1 MNTKNNFR
9 TWLLFL
15 LVSFIWG
22 SSFILMKKGLVAF
35 SPLQVA
41 SLRIFIA
48 SIIFI
53 PLAIV
58 HIRQLKIKNWYY
70 IVIIGFIGTGIPPFL
85 FTKAQTVINSAT
97 TGMLNSLTPLFAIII
112 GIFFFRIKTDAYKIF
127 GVLLGMAGVCIL
139 LFLKSQGDI
148 SISIYGLLVVLATV
162 FYAMSSTMLKV
173 FFQQMKP
180 LHITSFIF
188 LFIGPPAGIYLLFS
202 DLPSSFQNEG
212 SSIAFSYIVLL
223 AVINTAL
230 ATFLF
235 NKLIQ
240 TSSAIF
246 AQSVTYV
253 IPAVAIFWGIL
264 DSEKF
269 DMYDLLGIILIIF
282 GILLINKK

>member
-1 MNTKNNFR
+1 MNSQNNFR

-22 SSFILMKKGLVAF
+22 SSFILMKKGLTAF

-53 PLAIV
+53 PLAVI
-58 HIRQLKIKNWYY
+58 HLRQLKIKNWYY

-85 FTKAQTVINSAT
+85 FTKAQTIINSAT
-97 TGMLNSLTPLFAIII
+97 TGVLNSLTPLFALII
-112 GIFFFRIKTDAYKIF
+112 GIFFFHIKTGAYKIL
-127 GVLLGMAGVCIL
+127 GVLLGMFGVCVL
-139 LFLKSQGDI
+139 LFLRSQGNI
-148 SISIYGLLVVLATV
+148 SISIYGLLVVLATI
-162 FYAMSSTMLKV
+162 FYATSSTMVKV

-212 SSIAFSYIVLL
+212 SVTAFSYIVIL

-246 AQSVTYV
+246 AQSVTYL

-264 DSEKF
+264 DGEKLDLF
-269 DMYDLLGIILIIF
+269 DLLGLVLILLGVI
-282 GILLINKK
+282 LINKK

>member
-1 MNTKNNFR
+1 MNPKNNFL

-15 LVSFIWG
+15 LVAFIWG
-22 SSFILMKKGLVAF
+22 GSFILMKKGLVAF
-35 SPLQVA
+35 TPLQVA

-53 PLAIV
+53 PLVIF
-58 HIRQLKIKNWYY
+58 HFRQLKIKNWYY
-70 IVIIGFIGTGIPPFL
+70 IVIIGLIGTGIPPFL

-97 TGMLNSLTPLFAIII
+97 TGILNSLTPLFALII
-112 GIFFFRIKTDAYKIF
+112 GIFFFRIKTDIYKVS
-127 GVLLGMAGVCIL
+127 GVLLGMFGVCVLI
-139 LFLKSQGDI
+139 FLRSNGNI
-148 SISIYGLLVVLATV
+148 SISIYGLLVVIATI
-162 FYAMSSTMLKV
+162 FYATSSTMVKV

-180 LHITSFIF
+180 LHLTSFIF

-212 SSIAFSYIVLL
+212 AGMAFSYIVIL

-246 AQSVTYV
+246 AQSNSCSSN
-253 IPAVAIFWGIL
+253 F
-264 DSEKF
+264 
-269 DMYDLLGIILIIF
+269 LG
-282 GILLINKK
+282 NS

>member
-1 MNTKNNFR
+1 MNPKNNFL

-15 LVSFIWG
+15 LVAFIWG

-35 SPLQVA
+35 TPLQVA

-53 PLAIV
+53 PLVIF
-58 HIRQLKIKNWYY
+58 HFRQLKIKNWYY
-70 IVIIGFIGTGIPPFL
+70 IVIIGLIGTGIPPFL

-97 TGMLNSLTPLFAIII
+97 TGILNSLTPLFALII
-112 GIFFFRIKTDAYKIF
+112 GIFFFRIKTDIYKVS
-127 GVLLGMAGVCIL
+127 GVLLGMFGVCVLI
-139 LFLKSQGDI
+139 FLRSNGNI
-148 SISIYGLLVVLATV
+148 SISIYGLLVVIATI
-162 FYAMSSTMLKV
+162 FYATSSTMVKV

-180 LHITSFIF
+180 LHLTSFIF

-202 DLPSSFQNEG
+202 DLPLSFQNEG
-212 SSIAFSYIVLL
+212 AGMAFSYIVIL

-246 AQSVTYV
+246 AQSVTYL

-264 DSEKF
+264 DSEKLDLF
-269 DMYDLLGIILIIF
+269 DILGIVLILM
-282 GILLINKK
+282 GVVLINKK

>member
-1 MNTKNNFR
+1 MNPKNNFL

-15 LVSFIWG
+15 LVAFIWG

-35 SPLQVA
+35 TPLQVA

-53 PLAIV
+53 PLVIF
-58 HIRQLKIKNWYY
+58 HFRQLKIKNWYY
-70 IVIIGFIGTGIPPFL
+70 IVIIGLIGTGIPPFL

-97 TGMLNSLTPLFAIII
+97 TGILNSLTPLFALII
-112 GIFFFRIKTDAYKIF
+112 GIFFFRIKTDIYKVS
-127 GVLLGMAGVCIL
+127 GVLLGMFGVCVLI
-139 LFLKSQGDI
+139 FLRSNGNI
-148 SISIYGLLVVLATV
+148 SISIYGLLVVIATI
-162 FYAMSSTMLKV
+162 FYATSSTMVKV

-180 LHITSFIF
+180 LHLTSFIF

-212 SSIAFSYIVLL
+212 AGMAFSYIVIL

-246 AQSVTYV
+246 AQSVTYL
-253 IPAVAIFWGIL
+253 IPAVAIFLGIL
-264 DSEKF
+264 DSEKLDLF
-269 DMYDLLGIILIIF
+269 DILGIVLILM
-282 GILLINKK
+282 GVVLINKK

>member
-1 MNTKNNFR
+1 MNPKNNFL

-15 LVSFIWG
+15 LVAFIWG

-35 SPLQVA
+35 TPLQVA

-53 PLAIV
+53 PLVIF
-58 HIRQLKIKNWYY
+58 HFRQLKIKNWYY
-70 IVIIGFIGTGIPPFL
+70 IVIIGLIGTGIPPFL

-97 TGMLNSLTPLFAIII
+97 TGILNSLTPLFALII
-112 GIFFFRIKTDAYKIF
+112 GIFFFRIKTDIYKVS
-127 GVLLGMAGVCIL
+127 GVLLGMFGVCVLI
-139 LFLKSQGDI
+139 FLRSNGNI
-148 SISIYGLLVVLATV
+148 SISIYGLLVVIATI
-162 FYAMSSTMLKV
+162 FYATSSTMVKV

-180 LHITSFIF
+180 LHLTSFIF

-212 SSIAFSYIVLL
+212 AGMAFSYIVIL

-240 TSSAIF
+240 TSSALF
-246 AQSVTYV
+246 AQSVTYL

-264 DSEKF
+264 DSEKLDMF
-269 DMYDLLGIILIIF
+269 DILGIVLILM
-282 GILLINKK
+282 GVVLINKK

>member
-1 MNTKNNFR
+1 MNPKNNFL
-9 TWLLFL
+9 TWFLFL
-15 LVSFIWG
+15 LVAFIWG

-35 SPLQVA
+35 TPLQVA

-53 PLAIV
+53 PLVIF
-58 HIRQLKIKNWYY
+58 HFRQLKIKNWYY
-70 IVIIGFIGTGIPPFL
+70 IVIIGLIGTGIPPFL

-97 TGMLNSLTPLFAIII
+97 TGILNSLTPLFALII
-112 GIFFFRIKTDAYKIF
+112 GIFFFRIKTDIYKVS
-127 GVLLGMAGVCIL
+127 GVLLGMFGVCVLI
-139 LFLKSQGDI
+139 FLRSNGNI
-148 SISIYGLLVVLATV
+148 SISIYGLLVVIATI
-162 FYAMSSTMLKV
+162 FYATSSTMVKV

-180 LHITSFIF
+180 LHLTSFIF

-212 SSIAFSYIVLL
+212 AGMAFSYIVIL

-246 AQSVTYV
+246 AQSVTYL

-264 DSEKF
+264 DSEKLDMF
-269 DMYDLLGIILIIF
+269 DILGIVLILM
-282 GILLINKK
+282 GVVLINKK